1 MSSLD
6 NNSDAYRAYCYT
18 CLLQP
23 SLRLLPPTH
32 PPTPS
37 PPQPAAGTAL
47 LCCPLSP
54 HTHPASA
61 SPLPD
66 PLLPH
71 SPPPRRPPA
80 LENAVSVVLLS
91 LSMVMAGSG
100 HLPTFR
106 LIQLLSRRAAPPLRP
121 ASQAAAQGPDAPPPC
136 PITAGQWVGGWVWRW
151 VGGWVWRFWGGA
163 EGRGRLSDCVCVWG
177 GGALMPLS
185 AQLLT
190 QLLTGNS

>member
-71 SPPPRRPPA
+71 SPPP
-80 LENAVSVVLLS
+80 
-91 LSMVMAGSG
+91 
-100 HLPTFR
+100 
-106 LIQLLSRRAAPPLRP
+106 AAPQPWRMRCQWCCCRCQW
-121 ASQAAAQGPDAPPPC
+121 SWQAAGTYPPSASSSC
-136 PITAGQWVGGWVWRW
+136 CHAGQHHPCAQPARQQHRGQTRPRLAPSQQVSGWVGGCGGGW
-151 VGGWVWRFWGGA
+151 VGGCGGFGGGQRGEVVCLIVCVFGG
-163 EGRGRLSDCVCVWG
+163 EGRLC
-177 GGALMPLS
+177 P
-185 AQLLT
+185 
-190 QLLTGNS
+190 

>member
-71 SPPPRRPPA
+71 SPPPPPPPSPGECGVSGAAVAVNGHGRQRAPTHLPPHPAAVTQGSTTPAPSQPGSSTGARRAPA
-80 LENAVSVVLLS
+80 LP
-91 LSMVMAGSG
+91 
-100 HLPTFR
+100 HH
-106 LIQLLSRRAAPPLRP
+106 SR
-121 ASQAAAQGPDAPPPC
+121 S
-136 PITAGQWVGGWVWRW
+136 VGGWVGVA
-151 VGGWVWRFWGGA
+151 VGGWVGVAVLGG
-163 EGRGRLSDCVCVWG
+163 GRGERSSV
-177 GGALMPLS
+177 
-185 AQLLT
+185 
-190 QLLTGNS
+190 